1 MPMAA
6 ATVAS
11 PDAQPLDRRGITLLS
26 VAHIFNDANQSALPA
41 LIPWLIAHRGLSLT
55 AAATLVLA
63 MNLSSS
69 VIQPLFGHISDRRS
83 LVWVIPIGV
92 LLATA
97 GMSAVGFASSMPL
110 MFAAA
115 LVSGIGVAAF
125 HP

>member
-1 MPMAA
+1 MADSA
-6 ATVAS
+6 ASDSGS
-11 PDAQPLDRRGITLLS
+11 PSLDRGGITLLS
-26 VAHIFNDANQSALPA
+26 VAHVANDANQSVLPA

-97 GMSAVGFASSMPL
+97 GMSAIGFAPSMPL
-110 MFAAA
+110 MF
-115 LVSGIGVAAF
+115 VA
-125 HP
+125 